1 MPPTSNVRKGTAAN
15 PTAPATEAPQK
26 RTTAS
31 GRSIRTNTTRP
42 SNYYARPYGSFN
54 GNANLPAATDMQ
66 GGDDQPGFFPAL
78 QYFTDAVS
86 ALPREVVRHFTLM
99 KEVEA
104 KIHGPNEKVGDCVDA
119 LLALPIPPRKDVAG
133 GLQQQRGLLS
143 LTANNSMRG
152 SANASLV
159 NGVPGGGAQLQPVS
173 SAQNSVAGGSM
184 ASEEPQATDPH
195 SSEEEITRRKQYLD
209 LRIMT
214 HNLLPNLDEK
224 NVVLAEANRV
234 LQQQLARIDSV
245 LPHLDNEI
253 SEEARL
259 GSMTHWAYT
268 DNRKKDAVPAPGATQ
283 SRRDV
288 AATNSLAA
296 AASAIHETEI
306 AAARRTAGRDLER
319 EKPTGKGKR
328 TQEQVDSDFD
338 ERPKKTGAKGTG
350 KGKGVQPQ
358 PPAMGLGIN
367 TNGEPMK
374 RRKVDKGLGAPAMER
389 TASSASKTGG
399 KGATARETPRSTPA
413 TMEPA
418 GKAKTAKAKQPPQQT
433 KKRVPKSA
441 QNSPALASSP
451 LHSSFNPNNVVEP
464 PTSNRPSSGR
474 LRQNSSATNL
484 RHERTIGEDT
494 VRPPSA
500 AGAKASGGEK
510 PGPKRK
516 TGPPR
521 EESRDAQGRTL
532 EERQAKKTTE
542 REELKREEIEA
553 GADREGRPVP
563 SRSNSG
569 KGKANGSKTG
579 TPRNEGAEGQA
590 MARTRSTRSIRNRDS
605 SSAEPN
611 MGRPALGGHRRNV
624 SNSHLVKQLAPF
636 NKSPDLDRHK
646 KDDMD
651 EDMDSDE
658 QEQQGDE
665 RNENRE
671 EEEGRGRRAR
681 RSRPLSRRNTLQT
694 AATGS
699 PSASRNG
706 RGRGGEQGRDEM
718 RRHDED
724 EEMRDRD
731 KGDEYYDMQD
741 RHRREH
747 HSRHGGRGGGE
758 EDDDQPPELEPDA
771 GSSPGQDSP
780 QPPSHTGAHSPP
792 SYMEEPEHH
801 HHHRHPSGPPPPPP
815 ENLSYAS
822 GDNADDHDNDDDDM
836 AAPEALDEPDD
847 GSEHDPDD
855 PDEPKYCYCN
865 RGSYG
870 EMVACD
876 NDNCPREWFHLG
888 CTELRDAPGEDEKW
902 YCAECRPLFG
912 FGGNGRRGR
921 GGNGR
926 GRGGR

>member
-1 MPPTSNVRKGTAAN
+1 MPPTSNVRKSTAAN
-15 PTAPATEAPQK
+15 PTVPATEAPQK

-54 GNANLPAATDMQ
+54 SNANLPAATDMQ
-66 GGDDQPGFFPAL
+66 GSDDQPGFFPAL

-119 LLALPIPPRKDVAG
+119 LLALPIPPRKDMG
-133 GLQQQRGLLS
+133 GRVEQQQQQHGGLLS

-159 NGVPGGGAQLQPVS
+159 NGVPGGGAQLQPVH
-173 SAQNSVAGGSM
+173 SAQNSIAGGSM
-184 ASEEPQATDPH
+184 ASEEPQAMDPH
-195 SSEEEITRRKQYLD
+195 SSEEELARRKQYLD

-328 TQEQVDSDFD
+328 TQDQVDSDFD
-338 ERPKKTGAKGTG
+338 ERPKKTGAKGAG

-389 TASSASKTGG
+389 TTSSASKTGG
-399 KGATARETPRSTPA
+399 KGATARETPRSTPT

-418 GKAKTAKAKQPPQQT
+418 GKAKTAKAKQPPPQT

-451 LHSSFNPNNVVEP
+451 LHSSFNPNNAVEP

-494 VRPPSA
+494 GRPPSA
-500 AGAKASGGEK
+500 AGAKPSGGEK

-569 KGKANGSKTG
+569 KGKASGSKTG
-579 TPRNEGAEGQA
+579 TPRNDAAEGQA

-611 MGRPALGGHRRNV
+611 MGRAGPGGHRRNV

-658 QEQQGDE
+658 QDQQGDE
-665 RNENRE
+665 RNEDRD
-671 EEEGRGRRAR
+671 EEGRGRRGR
-681 RSRPLSRRNTLQT
+681 RSRPISRRNTLQT

-731 KGDEYYDMQD
+731 KGDEYYGMQD

-747 HSRHGGRGGGE
+747 HSHHGGGE
-758 EDDDQPPELEPDA
+758 EDDDQPPGLEPDA

-780 QPPSHTGAHSPP
+780 QPPSHIGAHSPP

-801 HHHRHPSGPPPPPP
+801 HHQHRHPSGPPPA
-815 ENLSYAS
+815 ENPSYAS
-822 GDNADDHDNDDDDM
+822 GDNADDNDDDM
-836 AAPEALDEPDD
+836 MAPEALDEQDD

>member
-15 PTAPATEAPQK
+15 PTAPTTEAPQK

-42 SNYYARPYGSFN
+42 SNYYARPYGSFH

-119 LLALPIPPRKDVAG
+119 LLALPIPPRRDVAG
-133 GLQQQRGLLS
+133 GVQQQRGLLS

-159 NGVPGGGAQLQPVS
+159 NGVPGGGAQLQPLH

-184 ASEEPQATDPH
+184 TSEEPQATDPH

-306 AAARRTAGRDLER
+306 AAARRTAGRETER

-338 ERPKKTGAKGTG
+338 ERPKKTGAKGPG
-350 KGKGVQPQ
+350 KGKTTQQ
-358 PPAMGLGIN
+358 HTAAMGLGIN

-389 TASSASKTGG
+389 TTSSASKTGG

-418 GKAKTAKAKQPPQQT
+418 GKAKTAKAKQAPPQT

-451 LHSSFNPNNVVEP
+451 LHSSFNPNNAVEP

-484 RHERTIGEDT
+484 RHERTIGEDAG
-494 VRPPSA
+494 RPPSA

-542 REELKREEIEA
+542 REEPKREEIEA
-553 GADREGRPVP
+553 GADRESRPVP

-569 KGKANGSKTG
+569 KGKTSGSKTG

-611 MGRPALGGHRRNV
+611 TGRAGLGGHRRNV

-658 QEQQGDE
+658 QDQQGDE
-665 RNENRE
+665 RHEDR
-671 EEEGRGRRAR
+671 EEEGRGRRGR
-681 RSRPLSRRNTLQT
+681 RSRPISRRNTLQT

-731 KGDEYYDMQD
+731 KGDEFYGMQD

-747 HSRHGGRGGGE
+747 HSHHGAGE

-801 HHHRHPSGPPPPPP
+801 HRHPSGPPPPPP
-815 ENLSYAS
+815 ENPSYAS
-822 GDNADDHDNDDDDM
+822 GDNADDHDEDDILP
-836 AAPEALDEPDD
+836 PEALDEQDE